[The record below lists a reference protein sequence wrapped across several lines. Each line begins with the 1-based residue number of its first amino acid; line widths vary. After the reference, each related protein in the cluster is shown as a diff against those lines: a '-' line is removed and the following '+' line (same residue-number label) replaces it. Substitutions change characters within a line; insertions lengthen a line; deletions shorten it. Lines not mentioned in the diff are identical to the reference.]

1 MHDGS
6 HTASV
11 SAAGDHAEVA
21 GLELDEVHDLVGVD
35 VEADRVVDLDHWVRI
50 ADGAAVR
57 GVEVRHVLGSRLDG
71 LDAAQ
76 LVLGLLVGDPVHG
89 EAALD
94 IVDEAEVLIG
104 LLDLNDIHE
113 AAGVARVGAALAV
126 DLDEALLHDEA
137 HLLGRQR
144 VLQPVPEEQ
153 RDRHGLPQLV
163 GPGGRAR
170 REHASQLVQ
179 HPCFGRC
186 QTLQV
191 LLRTASHG
199 DSESGRGLNV
209 SNEEPKERNVIVCS
223 KLAKATGK

>member
-35 VEADRVVDLDHWVRI
+35 VQADRVVDLDHRVRI

-104 LLDLNDIHE
+104 LLDLNDVHE

-126 DLDEALLHDEA
+126 DLDEALLHDET

-163 GPGGRAR
+163 GP
-170 REHASQLVQ
+170 
-179 HPCFGRC
+179 
-186 QTLQV
+186 
-191 LLRTASHG
+191 
-199 DSESGRGLNV
+199 
-209 SNEEPKERNVIVCS
+209 
-223 KLAKATGK
+223 